1 MKSDTLGFGIKNILK
16 ESGIPL
22 KIGIRNPSSTEKGS
36 GLHYLESGIHGLESR
51 IQNFSDSF
59 TWGKVVDLS
68 FTFFYSRQ
76 ETIILVFREKENAG
90 RALRAAVPAIL
101 LLSVRPKRISYEALK
116 LPSEGVWVYWKRTST
131 LCVAKLATNEAWLTG
146 D

>member
-1 MKSDTLGFGIKNILK
+1 MGFGIKNNLK

-22 KIGIRNPSSTEKGS
+22 TIGIRNLSSTEKGS

-51 IQNFSDSF
+51 IQNFLDSF

-76 ETIILVFREKENAG
+76 VTIILVFCVRENAG
-90 RALRAAVPAIL
+90 RASRAAVPAIL
-101 LLSVRPKRISYEALK
+101 LLSGRPKRISYEALK
-116 LPSEGVWVYWKRTST
+116 LPSERVWVYWKRTST
-131 LCVAKLATNEAWLTG
+131 LCVAKLVTNEAWPTG